1 MTELEKICLA
11 AREAAQPL
19 SLLPAET
26 KNAMLACA
34 AQAVIDHTE
43 EILAANAKDL
53 EENADQPKYML
64 DRLALTP
71 KRLAD
76 MAKGMRDVM
85 ALPDPVGEVMESFDR
100 PNGLHLVK
108 KRVPLGVIGIIY
120 EARPN
125 VTTDTAALCIKSGN
139 CVVLRGSRA
148 AIHSNTA
155 LVSVMKEALKA
166 GGFLSEVIQFI
177 PDTSRAGAEAM
188 MKLNGLIDVLLPRGG
203 AGLISSVVKN
213 ATIPVIETGTGN
225 CHIYVEKTA
234 DLPMAVNI
242 VRNAKCSRPS
252 VCNAAESLLVDEA
265 VAAEFLPLCAQA
277 LRPWK
282 VQFYGCPKTVA
293 ILPEALPATEEDYG
307 TEYLD
312 YKMSVK
318 VVNGVEEAIRHINR
332 YGTHHSEA
340 ICTRDPEAAQA
351 FLDGVDSAAVYVN
364 ASTRFTD
371 GGEFGF
377 GCELGISTQKL
388 HARGP
393 VGLRELTSYKYCVT
407 GNGQIRE

>member
-332 YGTHHSEA
+332 YGTHHSES

>member
-11 AREAAQPL
+11 AKEAAQPL
-19 SLLPAET
+19 SLLSAET

-34 AQAVIDHTE
+34 AQAVTDRAG
-43 EILAANAKDL
+43 EILAANARDL
-53 EENADQPKYML
+53 RENADQPQYML
-64 DRLALTP
+64 DRLALSP
-71 KRLAD
+71 ERLEG
-76 MAKGMRDVM
+76 MAKGMREVM
-85 ALPDPVGEVMESFDR
+85 ALPDPVGEILEEFDR

-125 VTTDTAALCIKSGN
+125 VTTDTAALCLKSGN

-148 AIHSNTA
+148 ALHSNTA
-155 LVSVMKEALKA
+155 LVSAMKEALKKE
-166 GGFLSEVIQFI
+166 GFLSEAIQFI
-177 PDTSRAGAEAM
+177 PDTSREGAQAM

-203 AGLISSVVKN
+203 AGLIASVVQN

-234 DLPMAVNI
+234 DLAMAADI

-265 VAAEFLPLCAQA
+265 VAAEFLPLCAEA

-282 VQFYGCPKTVA
+282 VTLYGCPRTQA
-293 ILPEALPATEEDYG
+293 ILPEALPAAEQDYFA
-307 TEYLD
+307 EYLD

-318 VVNGVEEAIRHINR
+318 VISGVEEAVRHINR
-332 YGTHHSEA
+332 YGTHHSDA
-340 ICTRDPEAAQA
+340 ICTRDPAAAQV

-393 VGLRELTSYKYCVT
+393 VGLKELTSYKYCVT
-407 GNGQIRE
+407 GSGQIRE